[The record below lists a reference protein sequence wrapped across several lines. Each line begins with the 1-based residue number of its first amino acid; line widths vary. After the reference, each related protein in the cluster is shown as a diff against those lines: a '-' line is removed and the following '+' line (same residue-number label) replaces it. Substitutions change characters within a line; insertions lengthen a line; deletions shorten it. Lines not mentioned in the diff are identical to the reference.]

1 MTKLCEVSCFYWLQ
15 YQRFVARFHIL
26 ANMKVRNFFPNTP
39 AINECDLQARVP
51 NHLSSK
57 QNRSQIISVEVTF
70 WKKEIVKST
79 VHKTHLLR
87 TLLFTKPCCRLQLH
101 WKWTFPGLYFPGIYL
116 QLSKKPSLEQFFSKI
131 AFISVI
137 YVAASVL
144 LKYMKHLCKL

>member
-1 MTKLCEVSCFYWLQ
+1 MGNCITVLHCKLYFYLTNYAKFLVFTDYSIKGLWLGFTFLITWR
-15 YQRFVARFHIL
+15 Y
-26 ANMKVRNFFPNTP
+26 KNFFLIHPQLLSV
-39 AINECDLQARVP
+39 IYKARVH

-87 TLLFTKPCCRLQLH
+87 TLLFTKSCCRLQLD

-116 QLSKKPSLEQFFSKI
+116 QLSMKPSLEQFFPK
-131 AFISVI
+131 
-137 YVAASVL
+137 
-144 LKYMKHLCKL
+144 

>member
-1 MTKLCEVSCFYWLQ
+1 MTNYAKFLVFTDYSIKGLWLGFTFLITWR
-15 YQRFVARFHIL
+15 YE
-26 ANMKVRNFFPNTP
+26 NFFLIHPQSLSM
-39 AINECDLQARVP
+39 IYKARVH

-101 WKWTFPGLYFPGIYL
+101 WKWTLWGYIFLGFIYSFHRNHLLNSFFKNRFYFGYL
-116 QLSKKPSLEQFFSKI
+116 CRCFCFVKVYETF
-131 AFISVI
+131 
-137 YVAASVL
+137 
-144 LKYMKHLCKL
+144 M